1 MFSDL
6 SEKERSSRTCVPL
19 FCCVGFPLYRNQTLL
34 KGIIILKFIRTSE
47 YASHLLI
54 HFICAYVS
62 CVLICILSGHAKL
75 YLYVRTLICESK
87 CSKTSLLERSQLTGC
102 IK

>member
-62 CVLICILSGHAKL
+62 SVSSYVSSVDMQSCICMYVL
-75 YLYVRTLICESK
+75 
-87 CSKTSLLERSQLTGC
+87 
-102 IK
+102 